1 MKKFLVITIC
11 LFTSVSLKA
20 QVTDTVKVD
29 TQKFVRV
36 EQQPEV
42 VGGESKLFRYLQRN
56 LKYPKIAKE
65 NNTQGTVR
73 VKFVIER
80 DGSLSDIKVER
91 SLSPETDAEAI
102 RLMTDPKAP
111 KWIPGM
117 VNGKPTRVQYSIPIY
132 FRLDNE

>member
-1 MKKFLVITIC
+1 MMRKFYLTT
-11 LFTSVSLKA
+11 LFLIAGIFIAKA
-20 QVTDTVKVD
+20 QVADTAKVD

-36 EQQPEV
+36 EQQPQV
-42 VGGESKLFRYLQRN
+42 VGGDAKLFMYLQKN
-56 LKYPKIAKE
+56 LKYPEIAKD
-65 NNTQGTVR
+65 NNIQGTVR

-111 KWIPGM
+111 K
-117 VNGKPTRVQYSIPIY
+117 
-132 FRLDNE
+132 